1 LDNVWEK
8 KDPLIRFRNFLEAK
22 GLWSKE
28 EEEAVVEK
36 AKEDIKVAMK
46 EADSAPKQKVTD
58 LIEIMFETLPHNLRE
73 QLEEYRKKE
82 SK

>member
-1 LDNVWEK
+1 
-8 KDPLIRFRNFLEAK
+8 
-22 GLWSKE
+22 
-28 EEEAVVEK
+28 
-36 AKEDIKVAMK
+36 MK
-46 EADSAPKQKVTD
+46 EADNAPKQKVTD